1 MQTVKFWLK
10 KSIFIH
16 FDEKLS
22 LKNLVTQKLI
32 VSLHQFSHI
41 FGQMGGVERLYSI
54 CFFYPKSEIPLFPLT
69 FIIRNK
75 QDIRQEY
82 SS

>member
-54 CFFYPKSEIPLFPLT
+54 CFFLPKK
-69 FIIRNK
+69 RNLAFSAHFYNK
-75 QDIRQEY
+75 K
-82 SS
+82 

>member
-54 CFFYPKSEIPLFPLT
+54 CFLPKKRNPAFSAH

-75 QDIRQEY
+75 QGIRQEY
-82 SS
+82 SP

>member
-54 CFFYPKSEIPLFPLT
+54 CFFTQKAKSRFFRSLYH
-69 FIIRNK
+69 K
-75 QDIRQEY
+75 K
-82 SS
+82 